1 MIKKTKIWLGLAA
14 SLGMISTATA
24 AEYEVTVTNLTSG
37 IYFTPVIVAAHPSD
51 VQMFAVTEQAT
62 PQLQAI
68 AEGGDVSSMAE
79 LLEGIGASVATGGGL
94 VAPGASETFTVSS
107 DGGNG
112 SLSLATMLLPTND
125 GFTGVNSINLGS
137 INGSATFYAR
147 GYDAGT
153 EGNDELVGTAA
164 IGEPGFP
171 APPPVAAGGTGTGGT
186 GFQLDPEG
194 FIHVHRGVIG
204 DMDPNGGVSDI
215 NSAVHRFLNP
225 VARVNVQIVGGGDG
239 GQAAGGPSAVA
250 SLSAEAYSSTALEI
264 FWGDADSS
272 DSIVTSFEVTRDGAV
287 VATNDGRSF
296 FESGLDAGTTFIYQ
310 VTAIDAE
317 GRRGPATSIEVST
330 F

>member
-1 MIKKTKIWLGLAA
+1 MIKKTRIWLGLAA
-14 SLGMISTATA
+14 SLGMISAANA
-24 AEYEVTVTNLTSG
+24 AEYAVTVTNITAG
-37 IYFTPVIVAAHPSD
+37 IHFTPVIVAAHPGD

-68 AEGGDVSSMAE
+68 AEGGDVSGMAE

-94 VAPGASETFTVSS
+94 VAPGQSETFTVSS

-112 SLSLATMLLPTND
+112 HLSVATMLLPTND

-137 INGSATFYAR
+137 INGGVTLFAR
-147 GYDAGT
+147 AYDSGT
-153 EGNDELVGTAA
+153 EGNDELVGTPAV
-164 IGEPGFP
+164 GEPGFP
-171 APPPVAAGGTGTGGT
+171 APPPVVATGTGTGGT
-186 GFQLDPEG
+186 GIQADAEG

-215 NSAVHRFLNP
+215 SSTAHRWLNP
-225 VARVNVQIVGGGDG
+225 VARVYIRMVDGDDS
-239 GQAAGGPSAVA
+239 QAAGGPSAVS
-250 SLSAEAYSSTALEI
+250 SLSAETYSSTAVEI

-272 DSIVTSFEVTRDGAV
+272 DSIVSSFEVTRDGAV

-296 FESGLDAGTTFIYQ
+296 FESELDAGTTYIYQ

-317 GRRGPATSIEVST
+317 GRRGPATSVEVST